1 MNPNNYF
8 IFPAILFYLDRN
20 KNFFPFY
27 AGNILA
33 NLNQINFLND
43 QCARN
48 LLPLNL
54 IQTPQPTLNENIQI
68 NSNNKDKNDA
78 KNSSGCPDAQEKK
91 KYFKVIYPQK
101 YSLFNKTNKL
111 EFNLIAEKDELNLL
125 GNKRLSYRRQRK
137 DNKDNIRTKIKRGFF
152 NSALINKLNDKL
164 KSIGSTKYFMKFPQ
178 NFVSDISQKRNKEI
192 VNMTL
197 REIFEKK
204 ELYKQEN
211 EIGFEN
217 YLHNLKVIQ
226 SEIIKDNSEFKKILN
241 KTFREL
247 YEEYINSDE
256 FKIGEIGRLKEHK
269 MEDDYI
275 KKYIYLSRELIEFFN
290 Q

>member
-1 MNPNNYF
+1 MKSNNII
-8 IFPAILFYLDRN
+8 IFPASFSFINRN
-20 KNFFPFY
+20 INIFPFSL
-27 AGNILA
+27 GNILQTYI
-33 NLNQINFLND
+33 NQINFLNNYYTR
-43 QCARN
+43 CLLPKN
-48 LLPLNL
+48 LLPNPDNK
-54 IQTPQPTLNENIQI
+54 INSTNENIT
-68 NSNNKDKNDA
+68 SE
-78 KNSSGCPDAQEKK
+78 SSTTQEKK
-91 KYFKVIYPQK
+91 KYFKVITNRSD
-101 YSLFNKTNKL
+101 SLFNKADSNSALDK
-111 EFNLIAEKDELNLL
+111 EANLL
-125 GNKRLSYRRQRK
+125 GNKRYPHRRQRR
-137 DNKDNIRTKIKRGFF
+137 DNRDNIRKKIKRGFF
-152 NSALINKLNDKL
+152 NNALINKLNDKL

-197 REIFEKK
+197 KEIFEKK
-204 ELYKQEN
+204 ELYKHEN
-211 EIGFEN
+211 EIGFDN

-226 SEIIKDNSEFKKILN
+226 SEIIKENSEFKKILN

-275 KKYIYLSRELIEFFN
+275 KKYIYLSRELIDFFN